1 MFDTL
6 QFVVK
11 VTGTQ
16 LRGMGFRESQDF
28 KTSEFIIGN
37 LQSAMIDNFP
47 WIRLLVLL
55 SIGAVAAL
63 SIFNALAVQN
73 GILIAICFG
82 TFFICWTWALFVYLG
97 WRDRR
102 NIGTAVTQ
110 MDREALKGT
119 VYGLVQGAEYQVVQ
133 TFTDH
138 YGNEFRRGEHLRFK
152 ERHFLPYHGG
162 HTIVFDQRPL
172 YLQEE
177 ANAPILENFSD
188 YIARVN

>member
-16 LRGMGFRESQDF
+16 LRGMGFRELQDF

-177 ANAPILENFSD
+177 ANASILENFSD

>member
-82 TFFICWTWALFVYLG
+82 SFFICWTWALFVYLT

-102 NIGTAVTQ
+102 NIGTPVTQ

-177 ANAPILENFSD
+177 ANASILENFSD
-188 YIARVN
+188 YIARVD

>member
-16 LRGMGFRESQDF
+16 LRGMGFRELQDF

-177 ANAPILENFSD
+177 VNAPILENFSD